1 MKIDF
6 KGILEG
12 VVNLVSAKR
21 WIEEVSANRM
31 YICNKCELFSE
42 NAKKDNNYETLRP
55 DPHCTNCG
63 CNLDLKTRC
72 MSCSC
77 PIKKW
82 EAIMSEDDW
91 EQIKLKLK

>member
-12 VVNLVSAKR
+12 AFNLVVVKR

-31 YICNKCELFSE
+31 YTCNKCDLFSE
-42 NAKKDNNYETLRP
+42 NAKKTGYETARP

-77 PIKKW
+77 PVNKW
-82 EAIMSEDDW
+82 ESIVSEDDW
-91 EQIKLKLK
+91 EQIKSKLK